1 VKFLEELM
9 NILFQEYGGLILTLA
24 SAVLSLIIITIF
36 IDIVRNEFVLI
47 RELGN
52 IIRIIGG
59 VVR

>member
-1 VKFLEELM
+1 MKFLEELM

-36 IDIVRNEFVLI
+36 IDIVRNELVLI

>member
-1 VKFLEELM
+1 MKFLEELM

-36 IDIVRNEFVLI
+36 IGIVRNELVLI

-52 IIRIIGG
+52 VIRSIGG

>member
-1 VKFLEELM
+1 MKFLEELM

>member
-1 VKFLEELM
+1 M

-36 IDIVRNEFVLI
+36 IDLVRNELVLI

-52 IIRIIGG
+52 IIHIIGG

>member
-36 IDIVRNEFVLI
+36 IDLVRNELVLI

>member
-1 VKFLEELM
+1 MKFLEELM

-36 IDIVRNEFVLI
+36 IDIVRNELVLI

-52 IIRIIGG
+52 IIHIIGR

>member
-1 VKFLEELM
+1 MKFLEELM

-36 IDIVRNEFVLI
+36 IDLVRNELVLI

>member
-36 IDIVRNEFVLI
+36 IDIVRNELVLI

-52 IIRIIGG
+52 IIRSISG